1 MLKNV
6 ITQSR
11 NRVPA
16 YHKKRAQLKHLKYAL
31 LRAIGHIERF
41 VKSQPNRSAS
51 IHTLKRVIG
60 HIERFVKSQPNR
72 SASIHTLKRV
82 IGHIECFVKI
92 EPTIFA
98 VNIGSGFHERL
109 YRSKVPENGH
119 FRAKNL
125 G

>member
-31 LRAIGHIERF
+31 LRA
-41 VKSQPNRSAS
+41 
-51 IHTLKRVIG
+51 IG